1 MSTIIIASFL
11 ISLLHALSPSHWL
24 PVLAIGRKENW
35 SLPQTIKITFI
46 AGLAHVVSTVI
57 IGFILG
63 YVGASMQA
71 YADYFTRL
79 VAPGILILLGFYF
92 IQQHYKHHHFHLNE
106 KKMIGRSTSKIIW
119 ALVIAMFLSPCM
131 EIEAYFFLAGT
142 YGFWFSAAIA
152 FMYAVVT
159 LTGMMIWITVAYKGM
174 LKLNWHSLEHNAGII
189 TGGIL
194 IITGIITFFIH

>member
-1 MSTIIIASFL
+1 
-11 ISLLHALSPSHWL
+11 
-24 PVLAIGRKENW
+24 
-35 SLPQTIKITFI
+35 
-46 AGLAHVVSTVI
+46 
-57 IGFILG
+57 
-63 YVGASMQA
+63 
-71 YADYFTRL
+71 
-79 VAPGILILLGFYF
+79 
-92 IQQHYKHHHFHLNE
+92 
-106 KKMIGRSTSKIIW
+106 
-119 ALVIAMFLSPCM
+119 M

-194 IITGIITFFIH
+194 IITGIITFLFINTEPF